1 MLFPLLVSYQHTVS
15 YSLLSVQLDAGR
27 GQSATATPPSPRLG
41 RGRSG
46 MAATQLGVRLM
57 YDKKLTGSIGAPAES
72 LSPPPL
78 PACLCLP
85 SPVLSLSLLSLTFP
99 FVLPPPAGCLFFL
112 SFPPTSLWRISGV
125 CFSLRRA
132 QHKEKAGVAFNADLH
147 FFFPPQVLRHEFAEI
162 PQLLL
167 QLPLFFTFHVAKKR
181 SIKCY
186 LTARIWENVFGLPPP
201 PPRGPSRP

>member
-112 SFPPTSLWRISGV
+112 SFSPTSLWRISGV

-147 FFFPPQVLRHEFAEI
+147 FFFLPKCCVMS
-162 PQLLL
+162 L
-167 QLPLFFTFHVAKKR
+167 QKSLSCCCNYHYFLHFMWQKKGA
-181 SIKCY
+181 SNA
-186 LTARIWENVFGLPPP
+186 T
-201 PPRGPSRP
+201 